1 MMAAM
6 IEKQE
11 VQELF
16 PCPIWIVDLRPADAA
31 ALNAR
36 LRAEIERMIAPRPT
50 IPAGSNWQTPQ
61 DLHTRAAFAEFI
73 DLVEK
78 AARGVARY
86 LQVDQYPM
94 QITGCWANINPHG
107 AYHPTHH
114 HPNNYLSG
122 VYYVAVPPPGSRIFF
137 QDPRPSMIMPKPKQY
152 SRLTANAAD
161 AESKEGRLLIFPAW
175 LKHSVPSNQGQT
187 DRISISFNLM
197 FKDFTESMAAPLWD
211 ATAGKEE

>member
-16 PCPIWIVDLRPADAA
+16 PCPIWIVDLKAA
-31 ALNAR
+31 EAKAFNAK

-61 DLHTRAAFAEFI
+61 DLHKRPAFAEFI
-73 DLVEK
+73 ELVEK
-78 AARGVARY
+78 AARGVTRF

-94 QITGCWANINPHG
+94 EVTGCWANINPHG

-122 VYYVAVPPPGSRIFF
+122 VYYVAVPPPGSRIVF
-137 QDPRPSMIMPKPKQY
+137 QDPRPSMIMPQPRQY

-175 LKHSVPSNQGQT
+175 LKHSVPSNQGKT

-197 FKDFTESMAAPLWD
+197 FKNFTEAMAAPLWE
-211 ATAGKEE
+211 ATAGKEK